1 MYDGKKCKNR
11 KQGSSPEIST
21 WLIWMN
27 WRNKVVLRC
36 GNTWVGCNVNMTIIQ
51 IFNQYLK
58 RKLIVCWAI
67 TLMITAF
74 IFFTRGDITI
84 QSFVI
89 VLLMMSLIGII
100 IGWQDYQFYEKQLPR
115 TLSSLLNQS
124 PLKEISQSNDFIKEE
139 ENKLVG
145 QINGYKIIL
154 SPLADNS
161 SKRHLMILIPLE
173 IRPGLDDFFT
183 NGFDKN
189 FKFHISEGIL
199 FTEAL
204 IPNYQIKYSPERLLD
219 LLNSITISL
228 REKMILPLKVS
239 DIGSA

>member
-1 MYDGKKCKNR
+1 
-11 KQGSSPEIST
+11 
-21 WLIWMN
+21 
-27 WRNKVVLRC
+27 
-36 GNTWVGCNVNMTIIQ
+36 MTLIQ
-51 IFNQYLK
+51 IFNHYLK

-67 TLMITAF
+67 TLIITAF

-89 VLLMMSLIGII
+89 VLLMMSLIGVI
-100 IGWQDYQFYEKQLPR
+100 IGWQDYEFYEKKLPR
-115 TLSSLLNQS
+115 TISSLLNQS

-154 SPLADNS
+154 SPLAGDS
-161 SKRHLMILIPLE
+161 GKRHLLILIPLE
-173 IRPGLDDFFT
+173 LRPGLDDFFE

-189 FKFHISEGIL
+189 FKFYISEGIV

-204 IPNYQIKYSPERLLD
+204 IQNYQKEISPEKLLGF
-219 LLNSITISL
+219 LNSITLSL
-228 REKMILPLKVS
+228 RGKMILPLKVS
-239 DIGSA
+239 DIDSA

>member
-1 MYDGKKCKNR
+1 MAAI
-11 KQGSSPEIST
+11 QGLAAILT
-21 WLIWMN
+21 
-27 WRNKVVLRC
+27 
-36 GNTWVGCNVNMTIIQ
+36 MTLIQ
-51 IFNQYLK
+51 IFNHYLK

-67 TLMITAF
+67 TLIITAF

-89 VLLMMSLIGII
+89 VLLMMSLIGVI
-100 IGWQDYQFYEKQLPR
+100 IGWQDYEFYEKKLPR
-115 TLSSLLNQS
+115 TISSLLNQS

-154 SPLADNS
+154 SPLAGDS
-161 SKRHLMILIPLE
+161 GKRHLLILIPLE
-173 IRPGLDDFFT
+173 LRPGLDDFFE

-189 FKFHISEGIL
+189 FKFYISEGIV

-204 IPNYQIKYSPERLLD
+204 IQNYQKEISPEKLLGF
-219 LLNSITISL
+219 LNSITLSL
-228 REKMILPLKVS
+228 RGKMILPLKVS
-239 DIGSA
+239 DIDSA